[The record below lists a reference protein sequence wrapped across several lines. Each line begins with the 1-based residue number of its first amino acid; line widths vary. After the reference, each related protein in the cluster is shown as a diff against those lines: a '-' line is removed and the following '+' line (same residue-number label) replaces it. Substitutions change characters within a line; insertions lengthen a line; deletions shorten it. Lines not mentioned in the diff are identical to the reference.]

1 MSRPQVKLAVI
12 TLVCFISLT
21 VLMLFSGN
29 HNAVALDSSQ
39 LFAVENSRV
48 QVMPVNVQQEYVRE
62 RLVYGQLE
70 SGKLA
75 DIGFERSG
83 AISELLVEEGAFVV
97 AGQPLAKLNNERLLA
112 QQKELQASLD
122 RARADAKLSKLSQQ
136 RVKDLVTK
144 KLEPKQR
151 LDEANAQLDAS
162 NAVVAE
168 TQARLSSLDVEI
180 NKLVL
185 TAPYDGQIIAQ
196 NLDSGAVVAVG
207 QSVFRI
213 IDNASLEARFGL
225 PEDTAFMLQS
235 AISFKLQLNGRDI
248 KADLKTIE
256 RSRNRA
262 TRTLDAI
269 FSIAPDNR
277 DLSTAVTGDIISLTV
292 ELPYAK
298 EGAWLPLS
306 ALSNGVRGMW
316 SVLVLDA
323 ETSELS
329 PRLVIAEHI
338 EGQAVYVSG
347 GLQHDDL
354 VVVDGLQRFTP
365 GQKVV
370 NYTKLTPNDVFAKR

>member
-1 MSRPQVKLAVI
+1 
-12 TLVCFISLT
+12 
-21 VLMLFSGN
+21 MLFSGN
-29 HNAVALDSSQ
+29 HNAIALDSTK
-39 LFAVENSRV
+39 LLAVENSRV
-48 QVMPVNVQQEYVRE
+48 QVMAVKVQQEYVRE

-70 SGKLA
+70 SGKSA

-83 AISELLVEEGAFVV
+83 AISQLLVEEGAFVV
-97 AGQPLAKLNNERLLA
+97 AGQPLAKLDKKRLVA
-112 QQKELQASLD
+112 QQKELLASLE
-122 RARADAKLSKLSQQ
+122 RARADAKLSQLSQT
-136 RVKDLVTK
+136 RVNDLVTK
-144 KLEPKQR
+144 KLESKQR

-162 NAVVAE
+162 NAAVAE
-168 TQARLSSLDVEI
+168 IRARLASLQVEL
-180 NKLVL
+180 NKSEL

-196 NLDSGAVVAVG
+196 YLDPGAVTSVG
-207 QSVFRI
+207 QNVFRI

-235 AISFKLQLNGRDI
+235 AISFKLQINGQSV

-269 FSIAPDNR
+269 FSIASDSPHLKNV
-277 DLSTAVTGDIISLTV
+277 VTGDIVSLTV
-292 ELPYAK
+292 ELPYQQ
-298 EGAWLPLS
+298 EGVWLPLS

-316 SVLVLDA
+316 SVLVLDPEA
-323 ETSELS
+323 YQLS
-329 PRLVIAEHI
+329 PRLVIAEHV

-347 GLQHDDL
+347 GLQADDL

-370 NYTKLTPNDVFAKR
+370 NFTELTPKDVFANR